1 MGGENRNDVIIQTK
15 YGKVR
20 GRDKDDLM
28 FWFGI
33 PYAQPPVG
41 DLRWRAPKTLKRW
54 DGILNT
60 IEYRSKSTQLEKF
73 NIVGS
78 EDCLYLNIW
87 RPNKKKENLPVL
99 VYVHGGGNLI
109 GAGDEFNG
117 ALLSKYSNSVIVT
130 INFRLGPMGWFK
142 HDSLETSDPLNNSG
156 NFGLLD
162 IFKSLEWIQDN
173 IKAFGG
179 DSDNVT
185 LLGLSA
191 GARNIL
197 ATLISPLSVGLFH
210 KAIIL
215 SGGMTLTNSIQGKDF
230 SETLIKKLA
239 IKDGIVSNGNEA
251 NNWINRENSENI
263 KAYLHSKDA
272 SEIVSLI
279 GATSIKM
286 DLFPHLYKD
295 GYVIPKEG
303 FDLLKTGNYHKVPI
317 ILGAT
322 SSEFAGFVY
331 RETYWGQSVADR
343 SIFNNN
349 YELLK
354 LYEDSVYYGSKL
366 YAIFN
371 VNQIANI
378 LVNTMDQPEVF
389 AYRFNWGLRE
399 GVVDM
404 KIKTL
409 MGACHGIDIDFIT
422 RDFRE
427 GFMKSFYSLTEHFT
441 EDNRIGRKMLSEMM
455 MKYIKNFL
463 KNGTPNSKDL
473 PHWDSWKKE
482 NPGNTLFLDAD
493 KDKAIIKMIDFK
505 ETKSEILEEMNK
517 NLLREKQNI
526 ITQKLFKGRFFWEY
540 S

>member
-239 IKDGIVSNGNEA
+239 IKDGIVSNENEA

-331 RETYWGQSVADR
+331 RETYWGQSVAD
-343 SIFNNN
+343 
-349 YELLK
+349 
-354 LYEDSVYYGSKL
+354 
-366 YAIFN
+366 
-371 VNQIANI
+371 
-378 LVNTMDQPEVF
+378 
-389 AYRFNWGLRE
+389 
-399 GVVDM
+399 
-404 KIKTL
+404 
-409 MGACHGIDIDFIT
+409 C
-422 RDFRE
+422 
-427 GFMKSFYSLTEHFT
+427 YS
-441 EDNRIGRKMLSEMM
+441 
-455 MKYIKNFL
+455 
-463 KNGTPNSKDL
+463 
-473 PHWDSWKKE
+473 
-482 NPGNTLFLDAD
+482 
-493 KDKAIIKMIDFK
+493 
-505 ETKSEILEEMNK
+505 
-517 NLLREKQNI
+517 
-526 ITQKLFKGRFFWEY
+526 
-540 S
+540 

>member
-239 IKDGIVSNGNEA
+239 IKRRNC
-251 NNWINRENSENI
+251 
-263 KAYLHSKDA
+263 
-272 SEIVSLI
+272 
-279 GATSIKM
+279 
-286 DLFPHLYKD
+286 F
-295 GYVIPKEG
+295 
-303 FDLLKTGNYHKVPI
+303 
-317 ILGAT
+317 
-322 SSEFAGFVY
+322 
-331 RETYWGQSVADR
+331 
-343 SIFNNN
+343 
-349 YELLK
+349 
-354 LYEDSVYYGSKL
+354 
-366 YAIFN
+366 
-371 VNQIANI
+371 
-378 LVNTMDQPEVF
+378 
-389 AYRFNWGLRE
+389 
-399 GVVDM
+399 
-404 KIKTL
+404 
-409 MGACHGIDIDFIT
+409 
-422 RDFRE
+422 
-427 GFMKSFYSLTEHFT
+427 
-441 EDNRIGRKMLSEMM
+441 
-455 MKYIKNFL
+455 
-463 KNGTPNSKDL
+463 
-473 PHWDSWKKE
+473 
-482 NPGNTLFLDAD
+482 
-493 KDKAIIKMIDFK
+493 
-505 ETKSEILEEMNK
+505 
-517 NLLREKQNI
+517 
-526 ITQKLFKGRFFWEY
+526 
-540 S
+540 